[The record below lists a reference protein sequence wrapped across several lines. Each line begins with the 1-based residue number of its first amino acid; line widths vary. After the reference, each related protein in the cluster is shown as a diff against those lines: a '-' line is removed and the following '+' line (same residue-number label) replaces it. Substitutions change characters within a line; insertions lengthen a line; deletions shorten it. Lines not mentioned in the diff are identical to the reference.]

1 MRFTIR
7 SAVGLGLIAFFL
19 AVLPGGIWTMLLIAN
34 LRTNPN
40 IPWCVAV
47 MGPLLWAMWRYL
59 DGYWPPRSTS
69 KTRHQRL
76 RAAPVSPPVFVRAF
90 IGGVL
95 GLVALAGL
103 WIILLQLVRVQAH
116 VLTDF
121 SKYPLITVTTVVL
134 MSCLVSSIPEEAAFR
149 GYFQSFLERKF
160 PGVIAIIISSLVM
173 APAHSLTQGFVW
185 PVVLFYLLVDSMLG
199 VIAYLT
205 QSILPGI
212 AVHFVGLL
220 VFFTLIWPQ
229 DAIRLQIGK
238 SGASGWLWIHIAQ
251 IVICGTLA
259 FVVFC
264 RVRVTRQSLVESA

>member
-1 MRFTIR
+1 MGSTIR
-7 SAVGLGLIAFFL
+7 SAVGMGVFAFFL
-19 AVLPGGIWTMLLIAN
+19 AVLPGGIWTMLLVAN
-34 LRTNPN
+34 LRANAK

-47 MGPLLWAMWRYL
+47 MGFLLWVMWRYL
-59 DGYWPPRSTS
+59 DGDWPPRRTS
-69 KTRHQRL
+69 EARHRRL
-76 RAAPVSPPVFVRAF
+76 RATPVSLPVFVRAF

-95 GLVALAGL
+95 GLVALAGF
-103 WIILLQLVRVQAH
+103 WIILLQLVRVPAH
-116 VLTDF
+116 VLPDF

-134 MSCLVSSIPEEAAFR
+134 MSCLVSSVPEEAAFR

-160 PGVIAIIISSLVM
+160 PAAIAIITPSLVL

-185 PVVLFYLLVDSMLG
+185 PVMLFYLLVDSMLG

-229 DAIRLQIGK
+229 DATRTLQREV
-238 SGASGWLWIHIAQ
+238 GARGWLWIHIAQ

-259 FVVFC
+259 VVVFS
-264 RVRVTRQSLVESA
+264 RLRVTRQGLPEPD

>member
-7 SAVGLGLIAFFL
+7 SAVGLGVFAFFL
-19 AVLPGGIWTMLLIAN
+19 AVLPGGIWTMLLVAN

-40 IPWCVAV
+40 IPWSVAA
-47 MGPLLWAMWRYL
+47 MGLLLWAMWQYL
-59 DGYWPPRSTS
+59 DGDWPPRSTS
-69 KTRHQRL
+69 ETRHRRL
-76 RAAPVSPPVFVRAF
+76 RAVLVSPAVFVRAL

-95 GLVALAGL
+95 GLVALAGF
-103 WIILLQLVRVQAH
+103 WIVLLQLVRVPAH
-116 VLTDF
+116 VLPDF
-121 SKYPLITVTTVVL
+121 SKYPLITVTTVLL
-134 MSCLVSSIPEEAAFR
+134 MSCLVSSVPEEAAFR

-160 PGVIAIIISSLVM
+160 PGAIAIIISSFVM

-205 QSILPGI
+205 KSILPGI
-212 AVHFVGLL
+212 AVHFIGLL

-229 DAIRLQIGK
+229 DATRTLARE

-259 FVVFC
+259 FVIFSRL
-264 RVRVTRQSLVESA
+264 RVNKEWLVEPG